1 MEIRKNK
8 VKEYFRKDQTTVGI
22 WSGIPHPYA
31 AEICAGA
38 GFDWVLIDG
47 EHAPYDINS
56 ILTAHQAMSNYDTGI
71 VVRIPSKD
79 PVLIKRLLDLG
90 IQTLLV
96 PMVET
101 AEEAENLVKAISY
114 PPKGIRGIGSALSRA
129 AQWKRVPDYFSKV
142 QDELCLIL
150 QVESV
155 KGMENIESICE
166 VEGVDGI
173 FIGPADLAGS
183 MGMIG
188 QPMDDKVRAEVKR
201 GLKIISSHNRV
212 PGVLAVT
219 EPVFKEYIAAGAKFI
234 GVGVDLIA
242 LAKATTAMAKK
253 FKIS

>member
-1 MEIRKNK
+1 M
-8 VKEYFRKDQTTVGI
+8 
-22 WSGIPHPYA
+22 
-31 AEICAGA
+31 
-38 GFDWVLIDG
+38 
-47 EHAPYDINS
+47 
-56 ILTAHQAMSNYDTGI
+56 
-71 VVRIPSKD
+71 
-79 PVLIKRLLDLG
+79 
-90 IQTLLV
+90 
-96 PMVET
+96 
-101 AEEAENLVKAISY
+101 
-114 PPKGIRGIGSALSRA
+114 
-129 AQWKRVPDYFSKV
+129 

-242 LAKATTAMAKK
+242 LAKATTAMAQK